1 MKLRRREFLHLAAGA
16 AALPAASRIATA
28 QTYPTRPITMIVP
41 FPPGGATDAIGRVVA
56 EPMRRLLGQPVI
68 IENASGAEGSVGVG
82 RTARAKPDG
91 YMIDLGQMDNH
102 VLNGAFLSLGYD
114 VLNDFTPIAPL
125 VTFPLVLYA
134 RKTMAAK
141 DLRELITWLK
151 ANPDKV
157 SAGFSVVSNRL
168 VTAFFQKETGTHFP
182 LIPYRGEGPGIQDL
196 VSGQIDLYIG
206 TPVSLALVRAESIK
220 AYAVTTD
227 TRVAVAP
234 DIPTF
239 RELGLPILSFALWFG
254 LFAPRGT
261 ARDIIGKLNSAAVEA
276 MADPAVRARLAEL
289 GFEVF
294 PRERQTPEALGAMV
308 KADAEK
314 WWPIMKELGIK
325 AE

>member
-1 MKLRRREFLHLAAGA
+1 
-16 AALPAASRIATA
+16 
-28 QTYPTRPITMIVP
+28 
-41 FPPGGATDAIGRVVA
+41 
-56 EPMRRLLGQPVI
+56 
-68 IENASGAEGSVGVG
+68 
-82 RTARAKPDG
+82 
-91 YMIDLGQMDNH
+91 
-102 VLNGAFLSLGYD
+102 
-114 VLNDFTPIAPL
+114 
-125 VTFPLVLYA
+125 
-134 RKTMAAK
+134 
-141 DLRELITWLK
+141 
-151 ANPDKV
+151 
-157 SAGFSVVSNRL
+157 
-168 VTAFFQKETGTHFP
+168 
-182 LIPYRGEGPGIQDL
+182 
-196 VSGQIDLYIG
+196 
-206 TPVSLALVRAESIK
+206 
-220 AYAVTTD
+220 VTTD